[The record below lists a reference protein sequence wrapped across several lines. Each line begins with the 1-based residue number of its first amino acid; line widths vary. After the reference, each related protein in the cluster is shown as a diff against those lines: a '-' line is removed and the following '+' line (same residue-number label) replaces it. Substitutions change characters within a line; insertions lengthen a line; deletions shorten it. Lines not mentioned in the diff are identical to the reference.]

1 MAWYDTPACREQRQE
16 LFALAERDRAEAEEA
31 RFQELIDLVKKC
43 DAYNKAAED
52 FVNGAP

>member
-1 MAWYDTPACREQRQE
+1 MAWYDTPACKEQRHE
-16 LFALAERDRAEAEEA
+16 LFALGKRDRSEAEEA

>member
-1 MAWYDTPACREQRQE
+1 MAWYDTPACRHQRQE
-16 LFALAERDRAEAEEA
+16 LVALAKCDRSEVEEA
-31 RFQELIDLVKKC
+31 RFQELIDRVKKC

>member
-16 LFALAERDRAEAEEA
+16 LFALAERDRSEAEEA
-31 RFQELIDLVKKC
+31 RFQELIGLVKKC
-43 DAYNKAAED
+43 DAYTTAAAD

>member
-16 LFALAERDRAEAEEA
+16 LFALATRDRSEAEEA
-31 RFQELIDLVKKC
+31 RFQELIGLVKKC
-43 DAYNKAAED
+43 DAHNKAAED

>member
-16 LFALAERDRAEAEEA
+16 LFALAERDRSLAEEA
-31 RFQELIDLVKKC
+31 RFQELIGLVKKC

>member
-16 LFALAERDRAEAEEA
+16 LFALAERDRSAAEEA

>member
-1 MAWYDTPACREQRQE
+1 MAWYDTLACKEQRQE
-16 LFALAERDRAEAEEA
+16 LFALAERDRSEAEEA

>member
-1 MAWYDTPACREQRQE
+1 MAWYDTPACRDQRQK
-16 LFALAERDRAEAEEA
+16 LVALAKRDRSEAEEA
-31 RFQELIDLVKKC
+31 RFLELIDLAKKC